1 MKREPL
7 IVRGVRG
14 RFPHRSGKLVSRHI
28 EATVQQDGEQ
38 VCIQL
43 NDDERPDFWLEIV
56 VQLDDVAG
64 TGR

>member
-14 RFPHRSGKLVSRHI
+14 RFPHRAGKVESRHV
-28 EATVQQDGEQ
+28 EANVQQDGEH
-38 VCIQL
+38 VYIQL

-56 VQLDDVAG
+56 VEVNG
-64 TGR
+64 TQAR